1 MKNKQVCERI
11 HLNYR
16 GALLQDGIPQRSY
29 LFLFQITGESQLIW
43 EYWNGGILL
52 TDSGLKGVVLNMK
65 PMCKICKL
73 EVSKKV
79 IELDNFSFL
88 NEDEGQ
94 D

>member
-1 MKNKQVCERI
+1 
-11 HLNYR
+11 
-16 GALLQDGIPQRSY
+16 
-29 LFLFQITGESQLIW
+29 
-43 EYWNGGILL
+43 
-52 TDSGLKGVVLNMK
+52 MK